1 MCRRRAKKS
10 PPGVPNAS
18 PVGKN
23 FGKTQNRRR
32 QAERRW
38 EYAISKAANKSRTFP
53 HENVKIGVTGAVTPI
68 FLSCCKGFPKTS
80 F

>member
-1 MCRRRAKKS
+1 M
-10 PPGVPNAS
+10 G
-18 PVGKN
+18 GH
-23 FGKTQNRRR
+23 
-32 QAERRW
+32 
-38 EYAISKAANKSRTFP
+38 AISKAANKSRTFP

>member
-1 MCRRRAKKS
+1 MIRKRK
-10 PPGVPNAS
+10 
-18 PVGKN
+18 
-23 FGKTQNRRR
+23 NRRR

-38 EYAISKAANKSRTFP
+38 GYAISKAANKSRTFP